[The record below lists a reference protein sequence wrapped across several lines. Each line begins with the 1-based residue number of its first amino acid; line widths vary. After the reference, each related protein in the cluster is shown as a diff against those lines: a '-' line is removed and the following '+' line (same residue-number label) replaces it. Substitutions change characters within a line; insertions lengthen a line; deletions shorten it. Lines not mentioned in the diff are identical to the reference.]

1 MVTLE
6 GIKETQSQ
14 MFEGSID
21 KLVNFG
27 YQKEILL
34 IGFV

>member
-21 KLVNFG
+21 KLVNFR
-27 YQKEILL
+27 YQNEILS